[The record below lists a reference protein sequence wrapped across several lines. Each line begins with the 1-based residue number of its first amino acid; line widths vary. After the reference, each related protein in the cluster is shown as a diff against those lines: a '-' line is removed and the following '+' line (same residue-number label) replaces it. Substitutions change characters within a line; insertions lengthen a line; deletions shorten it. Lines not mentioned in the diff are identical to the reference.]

1 MLLHHAQPS
10 VSFFSFFLTNWI
22 WFVGY
27 YPRPDPTQAG
37 CIAVSRFVSRYS
49 NNRDTAIHFCIG
61 VIRTDTPTSR
71 IAQLM
76 NRIVSHDTRC
86 VLRDIEICVNI
97 THARVHVFEL
107 LIRRLSIY
115 TVFSS
120 LSLDELQHAR
130 LANDTSLRYNRI
142 KKRCI
147 I

>member
-61 VIRTDTPTSR
+61 AIRTDTPTSR

-86 VLRDIEICVNI
+86 VLRDIEICVILLQAISHMHGSMCLNYLLGDYPYIRSSALCHLMSFSMLGLQMILVYGI
-97 THARVHVFEL
+97 TV
-107 LIRRLSIY
+107 
-115 TVFSS
+115 
-120 LSLDELQHAR
+120 
-130 LANDTSLRYNRI
+130 
-142 KKRCI
+142 
-147 I
+147 